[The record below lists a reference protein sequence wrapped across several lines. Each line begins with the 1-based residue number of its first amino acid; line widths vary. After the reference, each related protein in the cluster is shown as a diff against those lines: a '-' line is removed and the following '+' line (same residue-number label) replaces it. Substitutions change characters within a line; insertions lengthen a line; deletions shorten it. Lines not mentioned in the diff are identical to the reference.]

1 MTIQELRKNGNRVR
15 VVHRRFYEGSP
26 LPMTREQA
34 AAVSFHVRIGNIFPR
49 GGITEIYINDG
60 KSKTKYGMADCSLK
74 DNYNKSVGTDIALR
88 RALSNT

>member
-60 KSKTKYGMADCSLK
+60 KSKTRHGVAECSIK
-74 DNYNKSVGTDIALR
+74 DNYNKATGVEIALK
-88 RALSNT
+88 RAFANV